1 LREAMSGLLAAQTR
15 MNIAGSYGSI
25 EAYLRNGIGPPPQ
38 VILIDG
44 DMVPDA
50 ELVDDLRAAAA
61 NAKLVLLCEH
71 AHDGLL
77 RAALSLHLD
86 GVLLKSLSHAELGV
100 VIDDIVAG
108 HVVMPAGWQAATAG
122 QTSVASRRHLEVL
135 GLVARGLR
143 NDEIAAKLGL
153 SPSTIKFHLREVY
166 MQLGVRNRV
175 EATRLH
181 ARLTRDAA

>member
-1 LREAMSGLLAAQTR
+1 MSGLLAARTR
-15 MNIAGSYGSI
+15 MKVAGSYGSI
-25 EAYLRNGIGPPPQ
+25 EEYLRKGNGARPQ
-38 VILIDG
+38 VLLIDG

-50 ELVDDLRAAAA
+50 ELVGDLRAAAGG
-61 NAKLVLLCEH
+61 AKLVLLCEH

-86 GVLLKSLSHAELGV
+86 GVLLKSLSHAELGA

-108 HVVMPAGWQAATAG
+108 QVVMPAGWQAATAG
-122 QTSVASRRHLEVL
+122 QTTIAGRRHLEVL

-166 MQLGVRNRV
+166 LQLGVRNRV

-181 ARLTRDAA
+181 ARMTRDAA